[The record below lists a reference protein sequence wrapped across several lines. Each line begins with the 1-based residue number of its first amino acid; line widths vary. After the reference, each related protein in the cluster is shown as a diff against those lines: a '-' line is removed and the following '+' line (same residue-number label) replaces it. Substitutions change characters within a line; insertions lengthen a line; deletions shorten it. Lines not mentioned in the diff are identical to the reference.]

1 MFGIY
6 KITNKL
12 NNNAYIGKSNN
23 IEKRWATHKQ
33 RAFYK
38 NSREYEKALY
48 RAFRKYG
55 LENFSFEVLEE
66 VNSDEEASEREQY
79 WIKYYDTYHNG
90 YNETIGGEIGNM
102 QHGETHTQAKL
113 TEEDVIKIRNAYNN
127 HERCKEV
134 YKDFQ
139 DKIEFNGF
147 HKVWKGETWKHV
159 KMEVYTKENKEF
171 HLHNTGQSG
180 QENGKAKLKD
190 QDVYNIRLRKKNGE
204 SPKNVYEDYK
214 NLITYGSFQNIWYN
228 CNWKHIVV

>member
-1 MFGIY
+1 MIGIY
-6 KITNKL
+6 KITKIENGKS
-12 NNNAYIGKSNN
+12 YIGKSNDIERRFKEHQTKGKISRIPVDEAIAKYGIN
-23 IEKRWATHKQ
+23 AFTYEIIEKCSLNQ
-33 RAFYK
+33 L
-38 NSREYEKALY
+38 N
-48 RAFRKYG
+48 
-55 LENFSFEVLEE
+55 
-66 VNSDEEASEREQY
+66 EREQY